1 MKYNVGD
8 KFVIEIER
16 KYEVQGLYKV
26 EGLNNLFNEYTL
38 DKLAT
43 QNYGE
48 KTEFEE
54 YIDRM
59 NELASVRDHNYNR
72 GLEDAW
78 KIATMI
84 YKSAYHDG
92 LKGFEV
98 KKYFSCTIDEIH
110 KLPIQEVVK
119 GFRRYEEDKN
129 LDWSK
134 VPVDTPILVRDNDA
148 NVWKKRYFAK
158 YEDGKVHTWRGGKT
172 SWSNNGATTIEWNQA
187 KLPEEE

>member
-8 KFVIEIER
+8 KFVIEIE
-16 KYEVQGLYKV
+16 KKIEEAGLYKIKGFKSLV
-26 EGLNNLFNEYTL
+26 FDDYGLDQIGQMVKGVDQF
-38 DKLAT
+38 A
-43 QNYGE
+43 
-48 KTEFEE
+48 
-54 YIDRM
+54 
-59 NELASVRDHNYNR
+59 YNK

-84 YKSAYHDG
+84 YKSSYHDG

-98 KKYFSCTIDEIH
+98 KKYFGCTIDEIH

-119 GFRRYEEDKN
+119 GFRRYEEDQN

-172 SWSNNGATTIEWNQA
+172 SWSNNKATTFEWNQA